1 MGLYNFKER
10 FAPRILDGSKC
21 HTIRPLRAFADK
33 PGNTLH
39 LYTGLRTKS
48 ARLLMRVPCVRIE
61 SITMRQVKRRQWEVP
76 HLEEDV
82 IVAID
87 GVVLDRGECEAFAR
101 RDGFENFDDM
111 MKFWSGRLPFKGQI
125 IHWKAA

>member
-1 MGLYNFKER
+1 MGLYNFKAR

-21 HTIRPLRAFADK
+21 HTIRPLRDRSDK

-48 ARLLMRVPCVRIE
+48 ARLLKRVECVRIE
-61 SITMRQVKRRQWEVP
+61 EITIEHHPERFLDDDPNLFSVT
-76 HLEEDV
+76 
-82 IVAID
+82 ID

-101 RDGFENFDDM
+101 RDGFENFADM
-111 MKFWSGRLPFKGQI
+111 MEFWSGRLPFKGQI
-125 IHWKAA
+125 LHWKAA